1 MKNTKGSR
9 QGTWAWRCF
18 LHGGEHV
25 VAHVRPSVVVEVY
38 NVCNDTR
45 CLTEVGGAFRVIKP
59 FGLEDAVHSF
69 CDDVVHELVV
79 FGHTD
84 SRVDLVE
91 PRDVDIVAILR
102 ATV

>member
-1 MKNTKGSR
+1 MGM
-9 QGTWAWRCF
+9 ALF
-18 LHGGEHV
+18 LLHGGEHV

-45 CLTEVGGAFRVIKP
+45 CLTEVGGAFRVIEP
-59 FGLEDAVHSF
+59 FGREDAVHSF
-69 CDDVVHELVV
+69 CDSVVRGLVV

-84 SRVDLVE
+84 GRVDLVE

>member
-1 MKNTKGSR
+1 MGM
-9 QGTWAWRCF
+9 ALF
-18 LHGGEHV
+18 LLHGGEHV
-25 VAHVRPSVVVEVY
+25 VAHVWPSVVVEVY

-45 CLTEVGGAFRVIKP
+45 CLTKVGGVFRVIEP
-59 FGLEDAVHSF
+59 FGREDAVRSF
-69 CDDVVHELVV
+69 CDSVVRGLVV

-91 PRDVDIVAILR
+91 PHDVDIVAILR